1 MSVPFF
7 CSNIGELASLRQR
20 FRLAADI
27 GGTFTDIVA
36 QDVSTGVCHAI
47 KVLSIPANPEL
58 AVVAGIDAAIPN
70 SAGLD
75 FFVHGTTV
83 GLNAVLTRTGARVAL
98 LTTRNF
104 GDIYAI
110 QGNDRGEIFS
120 IRWNKPEPLVPLE
133 DIYTARER
141 IAATGEVVESLNS
154 DDVEAFAD
162 AVGSAKFESIAICF
176 LFAFKNPTHE
186 LEAEAILRRRLPEI
200 DIALS
205 HRVSPEW
212 REFERTSTTVMDGY
226 VAPVIRSYLNRL
238 KCQVQDRL
246 SPGRA
251 LHVMQSNGGVMS
263 TEAAGKAPLQTLL
276 SGPVGGAI
284 GGRALAEATGRG
296 NLICIDMGGTS
307 FDASLIIDGLPSSSN
322 EARIEGL
329 PVQMAVVDINVIGA
343 GGGSVAWEEAGAIRV
358 GPKSAGSDPGPVCY
372 GRGGDE
378 PTVSD
383 ANLVLGRLGSANFSG
398 SQITLDAKAAERALS
413 QFGVRFGLDAYAM
426 AQGIIDIINAKMADA
441 IRTITVRRGIDPR
454 DFTLVAFG
462 GAGPAQAAALANDLG
477 TKDVIIPVHPGA
489 FSAWGMLQTDVR
501 RDFKSTLY
509 GSWDG
514 MEASDIGERFAV
526 LEREGQKELVAEGV
540 PAKHVNFQRAIDFRY
555 HGQEY
560 VLTIPVAHG
569 PLDMAAVRQAFD
581 GAYLRQYGHNNPEA
595 RAEMANVRVVAVGK
609 LDRPPLPEPGPAE
622 PAPVRRRTVYFSG
635 EAMPTSIVQRSAI
648 GSDTTISGPAIIE
661 EETATIL
668 VPPGWQISTIAGGHL
683 LLSRGKR

>member
-1 MSVPFF
+1 M
-7 CSNIGELASLRQR
+7 G
-20 FRLAADI
+20 
-27 GGTFTDIVA
+27 
-36 QDVSTGVCHAI
+36 
-47 KVLSIPANPEL
+47 
-58 AVVAGIDAAIPN
+58 
-70 SAGLD
+70 
-75 FFVHGTTV
+75 
-83 GLNAVLTRTGARVAL
+83 
-98 LTTRNF
+98 
-104 GDIYAI
+104 
-110 QGNDRGEIFS
+110 
-120 IRWNKPEPLVPLE
+120 
-133 DIYTARER
+133 
-141 IAATGEVVESLNS
+141 
-154 DDVEAFAD
+154 AFAD
-162 AVGSAKFESIAICF
+162 AVGSGKFESIAICF
-176 LFAFKNPTHE
+176 LFAFKNPAHE

-246 SPGRA
+246 SLGRA
-251 LHVMQSNGGVMS
+251 VHVMQSNGGVMS

-358 GPKSAGSDPGPVCY
+358 GPKSAGSDPGPICY

-398 SQITLDAKAAERALS
+398 SQITLDAIAAERALS
-413 QFGVRFGLDAYAM
+413 QFGARFGLDAYAM

-477 TKDVIIPVHPGA
+477 TQDVIIPVHPGA

-509 GSWDG
+509 GSWDA
-514 MEASDIGERFAV
+514 MEASDIGERFAA
-526 LEREGQKELVAEGV
+526 LEHEGQKELVAEGV
-540 PAKHVNFQRAIDFRY
+540 PAEQVNFERAIDFRY

-648 GSDTTISGPAIIE
+648 GSRYHHFRSGDHRGGDGYDPGSTGMADLNHCRPAPTSESGKALTNGPNCRCGNDRSGPQFRDFMRRRHERGAL
-661 EETATIL
+661 AFGL
-668 VPPGWQISTIAGGHL
+668 FGRHL
-683 LLSRGKR
+683 RGTRQRCRPNGCKRRHARPVDRSAAVHWCN